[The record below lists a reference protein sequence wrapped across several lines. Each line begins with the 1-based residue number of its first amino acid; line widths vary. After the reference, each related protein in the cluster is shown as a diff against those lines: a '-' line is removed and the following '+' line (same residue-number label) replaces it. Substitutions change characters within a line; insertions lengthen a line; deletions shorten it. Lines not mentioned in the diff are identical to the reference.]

1 MLTRIGINTPRRLL
15 HVSRVAGGLFGRKVP
30 AVTTK
35 PPPPPPPPLRV
46 PLAAPPVNAAGAP
59 RTLAPSGA
67 AAKIAARIPRWLRPY
82 TADFAHAP
90 FSHLTAFVIL
100 HELSA
105 IVPLVGLWYVF
116 HQNHAYIPMD
126 LPSWAIEKGMAVI
139 DKALALFDFLNYSM
153 SEKGKFLMEG
163 AYAYAI
169 TKALFPLRIIFSVA
183 GMPWFARWFVVPVTL
198 LVRRAPAKPA
208 PAVGE
213 ALAEPAAKKVDKP
226 RL

>member
-1 MLTRIGINTPRRLL
+1 MLTRIGINTHPRRLL
-15 HVSRVAGGLFGRKVP
+15 HVSRVAGGLFGRKAP
-30 AVTTK
+30 AG
-35 PPPPPPPPLRV
+35 PPPPPLRA
-46 PLAAPPVNAAGAP
+46 PQAAPPTLPPAGAP
-59 RTLAPSGA
+59 LTLAPPSGA

-105 IVPLVGLWYVF
+105 IVPLIGLWYVF

-139 DKALALFDFLNYSM
+139 DKALALFDFLDYSM

-208 PAVGE
+208 PAVGD
-213 ALAEPAAKKVDKP
+213 ALAEPVAKKVDKP